1 MMSGSRKKK
10 RQQGEVELNL
20 AAMLDMA
27 FQLLCF
33 FILTFKPAPIEG
45 DVVLRMPPPLPT
57 TVVKPAEKIGSDEKN
72 TNPVQGLNTLVI
84 TAVGDDVGNLKT
96 LAVGDTQVNGLPD
109 LDRRLNTVLG
119 DAGVGFDQ
127 VVIQA
132 SASLSYEELMQ
143 VIDVC
148 TRQKL
153 ANGQRLSKLS
163 FSQLPG
169 S

>member
-1 MMSGSRKKK
+1 MVSGSKKKK

-33 FILTFKPAPIEG
+33 FILTFKPAPVEG
-45 DVVLRMPPPLPT
+45 DVVLRMPPPMPT
-57 TVVKPAEKIGSDEKN
+57 TVVKTAEKVGSDQQN
-72 TNPVQGLNTLVI
+72 LHPAQGLSTLLI
-84 TAVGDDVGNLKT
+84 SAVSDDMGNLKT
-96 LAVGDTQVNGLPD
+96 LAVGDSAVNGLPD
-109 LDRRLNTVLG
+109 LDQRLKMILG
-119 DAGVGFDQ
+119 DQGMGFDQ
-127 VVIQA
+127 VVIQV
-132 SASLSYEELMQ
+132 SANLYYEELMQ

-169 S
+169 G

>member
-1 MMSGSRKKK
+1 MFSGSGKKK

-33 FILTFKPAPIEG
+33 FILTFRPAPVEG
-45 DVVLRMPPPLPT
+45 DVVLRMPPPVPT
-57 TVVKPAEKIGSDEKN
+57 TVANTSEAVGSDEKN
-72 TNPVQGLNTLVI
+72 TNPVRGLTSLII
-84 TAVGDDVGNLKT
+84 TVVSDDMGNLKT
-96 LAVGDTQVNGLPD
+96 LAVGDTVVNGLPD
-109 LDRRLNTVLG
+109 LDRRLKTVLG
-119 DAGVGFDQ
+119 DQGMGFDQ

-132 SASLSYEELMQ
+132 SANLYYEELMQ

-163 FSQLPG
+163 FAPLP
-169 S
+169 SS